1 MKISVQKIVQEAADK
16 VLNDVKINNIPFRE
30 WIDNVSNAYANKNC
44 NLIFCRYN
52 ADGKCTN
59 DEKRKECIEVSEKV
73 MCIDKKTFRK
83 IDNVKYIGDDDG
95 KPIETSEFHDMT
107 IGIDVSVDAVN
118 EYAKSILGRY
128 PKNNYEFSRA
138 LAMKIL
144 EETKSLANSE
154 EKE

>member
-1 MKISVQKIVQEAADK
+1 MSMAEVIKSIEREALREAQSQEISGR
-16 VLNDVKINNIPFRE
+16 ND
-30 WIDNVSNAYANKNC
+30 
-44 NLIFCRYN
+44 
-52 ADGKCTN
+52 
-59 DEKRKECIEVSEKV
+59 
-73 MCIDKKTFRK
+73 
-83 IDNVKYIGDDDG
+83 
-95 KPIETSEFHDMT
+95 KPIETAEFHDMT

-154 EKE
+154 GKK